1 MQGLSTEHVTR
12 PRRRIGLL
20 GGSFDPVHPGH
31 LALGRAAAIA
41 LRLDEIRLIPVAR
54 SWQKQDARANSQQRL
69 TMLTLALQAEGE
81 KLNTGMTQP
90 CHWTIDPQEIHRG
103 PPTYTIDT
111 LLALRQDGNQDQ
123 LCLILGSDQFSR
135 LHTWHRPHDLL
146 QYCHIAVTTRL
157 PFLLHQLSPEAEHF
171 MKEYGVEALP
181 DTPAGKITTFRMQAV
196 HLSSTQIRGLLASE
210 RTLGLEL
217 LHPTVAAYVEQFG
230 LYS

>member
-1 MQGLSTEHVTR
+1 MNQHASA
-12 PRRRIGLL
+12 RRRIGLL

-41 LRLDEIRLIPVAR
+41 LRLEEIRLIPVAR
-54 SWQKQDARANSQQRL
+54 SWQKQETRASSEQRL
-69 TMLTLALQAEGE
+69 AMLALALEAEGSN
-81 KLNTGMTQP
+81 LNKGMTEN
-90 CHWTIDPQEIHRG
+90 CLWTIDTQEIDRG

-111 LLALRQDGNQDQ
+111 LQALRADGNQDK
-123 LCLILGSDQFSR
+123 LCLLLGSDQFSR
-135 LHTWHRPHDLL
+135 LHTWHRPRELL
-146 QYCHIAVTTRL
+146 DFCHIAVTTRL
-157 PFLLHQLSPEAEHF
+157 PFLLNQLSPEAELL
-171 MKEYGVEALP
+171 MKEFGVEALP

-217 LHPTVAAYVEQFG
+217 LHPTVAAYVDQFG

>member
-1 MQGLSTEHVTR
+1 VPSNAKSS

-54 SWQKQDARANSQQRL
+54 SWQKQETRASSEQRL
-69 TMLTLALQAEGE
+69 AMLSLALQAEGE
-81 KLNTGMTQP
+81 KLNTGVSLP
-90 CHWTIDPQEIHRG
+90 CKWTIDPQEVLRG

-111 LLALRQDGNQDQ
+111 LEALRLDGNQDQ

-135 LHTWHRPHDLL
+135 LHTWHRPHELL
-146 QYCHIAVTTRL
+146 HYCHIAVTTRL
-157 PFLLHQLSPEAEHF
+157 PFLLNQLGPEAEHF

-181 DTPAGKITTFRMQAV
+181 ETPAGKITTFRMQAV
-196 HLSSTQIRGLLASE
+196 HLSSTQVRGLLASE
-210 RTLGLEL
+210 RKLGLEL
-217 LHPTVAAYVEQFG
+217 LHPNVAAYVEQFG

>member
-1 MQGLSTEHVTR
+1 MQNS

-54 SWQKQDARANSQQRL
+54 SWQKQDARANSEQRL
-69 TMLTLALQAEGE
+69 AMLSLALKAEAEKPSAGVTQAC
-81 KLNTGMTQP
+81 Q
-90 CHWTIDPQEIHRG
+90 WSIDPQEIQRG

-111 LLALRQDGNQDQ
+111 LLALRADGNQDL

-135 LHTWHRPHDLL
+135 LHTWHRPHELL
-146 QYCHIAVTTRL
+146 QHCHIAVTTRL
-157 PFLLHQLSPEAEHF
+157 PFLLNQLGPEAMHF
-171 MKEYGVEALP
+171 MDEYGVEALP

-196 HLSSTQIRGLLASE
+196 HLSSTQIRGLLISE
-210 RTLGLEL
+210 RKLGLEL
-217 LHPTVAAYVEQFG
+217 LHPSVAAYIEQFG